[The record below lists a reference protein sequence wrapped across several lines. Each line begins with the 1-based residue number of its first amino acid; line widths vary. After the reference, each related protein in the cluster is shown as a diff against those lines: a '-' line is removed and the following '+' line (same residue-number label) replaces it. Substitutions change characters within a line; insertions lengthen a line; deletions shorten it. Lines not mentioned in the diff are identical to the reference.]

1 MPGGSEFRLHQGFGL
16 RPTLARRKSAAGQK
30 AASAKCCIFFVCICQ
45 KAGSRCRGKP
55 AFCIDWVPHTA
66 NRASCECSPSR
77 EGTPCSDF
85 GRTHLNAPTRSEE
98 PEHFRPQFLLVSP
111 LPAGMDGTQPSIATA
126 LGQYSLQYRAIF
138 CSSMMSDRLWP
149 DYRCIF
155 LLRKAGAWHGQSQ
168 VCSWEFHFSAQ
179 PIWGHRLVV
188 GASKPTAASNPL
200 TTS

>member
-16 RPTLARRKSAAGQK
+16 RPKHLHGAKAPRARRPLQRNAVSFSYAYAKSRLSLPRK
-30 AASAKCCIFFVCICQ
+30 AC
-45 KAGSRCRGKP
+45 
-55 AFCIDWVPHTA
+55 FCIDWVPHTA

-111 LPAGMDGTQPSIATA
+111 LPAGMGWHPAVHC
-126 LGQYSLQYRAIF
+126 YRTRTIFFAIPGNF

-149 DYRCIF
+149 DYRCIS
-155 LLRKAGAWHGQSQ
+155 LLRKREPWHGQSQ

-179 PIWGHRLVV
+179 PYGDIAWLWGP
-188 GASKPTAASNPL
+188 ASRRPPQIH
-200 TTS
+200 

>member
-16 RPTLARRKSAAGQK
+16 RPKHLHGAKAPRARRPLQRNAVSFSYAY
-30 AASAKCCIFFVCICQ
+30 AKKQ
-45 KAGSRCRGKP
+45 ALRCRGKP

-111 LPAGMDGTQPSIATA
+111 LPAGMGWHPAVHCYRTRTIFFAIPGNFFPCTRSLNSMADTIEDVIPHLLNPVAT
-126 LGQYSLQYRAIF
+126 YKF
-138 CSSMMSDRLWP
+138 D
-149 DYRCIF
+149 
-155 LLRKAGAWHGQSQ
+155 
-168 VCSWEFHFSAQ
+168 VEEE
-179 PIWGHRLVV
+179 
-188 GASKPTAASNPL
+188 
-200 TTS
+200 

>member
-16 RPTLARRKSAAGQK
+16 RPKHLHGAKAPRARRPLQRNAVSFSYAY
-30 AASAKCCIFFVCICQ
+30 AKKQ
-45 KAGSRCRGKP
+45 ALRCRGKP

-98 PEHFRPQFLLVSP
+98 PEHFRPQFLLVS
-111 LPAGMDGTQPSIATA
+111 LCLREWDGTQPSIATA

-155 LLRKAGAWHGQSQ
+155 PS
-168 VCSWEFHFSAQ
+168 S
-179 PIWGHRLVV
+179 
-188 GASKPTAASNPL
+188 
-200 TTS
+200 